1 MIVGY
6 AALERQVASLHREF
20 RSLRQGEE
28 AAAAPRRSAVVL
40 AAELGVSLDPW
51 QRGTLET
58 DRDALLLVTRQG
70 GKGMVASLL
79 ALEAL
84 EDPGSTTVIIAK
96 ADRQAKRLLRRV
108 KRLYRSLPDALPT
121 VVDSTYALELTNGA
135 EILALP
141 GSEETVR
148 GVEAVD
154 LLICD
159 EAALIPNELFAA
171 VYPMLATTS
180 GRCVAMTTPRG
191 KRGWFYGE
199 WSGGSDTW
207 HRASITALDIPRIKP
222 DWLQRTRLRLGDW
235 VFRQEFLCEVL
246 DTDDQIF
253 ATDLIEGSLTRDVAP
268 LFPIHGMGVTA

>member
-121 VVDSTYALELTNGA
+121 VVDSPTRWSSRMARRSW
-135 EILALP
+135 P
-141 GSEETVR
+141 CR
-148 GVEAVD
+148 D
-154 LLICD
+154 
-159 EAALIPNELFAA
+159 PRRPFAA
-171 VYPMLATTS
+171 WRRSISSSAT
-180 GRCVAMTTPRG
+180 R
-191 KRGWFYGE
+191 
-199 WSGGSDTW
+199 
-207 HRASITALDIPRIKP
+207 
-222 DWLQRTRLRLGDW
+222 
-235 VFRQEFLCEVL
+235 
-246 DTDDQIF
+246 
-253 ATDLIEGSLTRDVAP
+253 P
-268 LFPIHGMGVTA
+268 L